1 MTRGKRT
8 GRSTMSKVKTTKRNA
23 VWSVQKRVQKKEGMV
38 WRTVVDDLGPI
49 LLAERQAARDIAN
62 EYRSMNKRS
71 KFRISRITIQ

>member
-1 MTRGKRT
+1 M
-8 GRSTMSKVKTTKRNA
+8 KVKSTKRSA
-23 VWSVQKRVQKKEGMV
+23 VWSVQVKRQQKGQGV

-62 EYRSMNKRS
+62 NYRSINKRS

>member
-1 MTRGKRT
+1 MSNGKVR
-8 GRSTMSKVKTTKRNA
+8 TTKRNA

-49 LLAERQAARDIAN
+49 LLAERQTARDIAN

>member
-1 MTRGKRT
+1 
-8 GRSTMSKVKTTKRNA
+8 MSKVKTTKRNA